1 MVLSGKTAVVTG
13 GSAGIG
19 QEIVRRLA
27 SEGARVISMDWAE
40 PSKEL
45 SGVCESVH
53 GDVSSAADVK
63 RVFDAAGPVDIL
75 VNNAAF
81 SKGDGFLLDLSE
93 EIWDRTLSVCLKSV
107 FLCSQAA
114 LSTMVERRSGAI
126 VNISSV
132 NALTGIHLAAY
143 TAAKGGIISLTRVL
157 AAQYGRH
164 GVRINT
170 ICPGTI
176 LSESSRIHYDAHPE
190 ITLEGVLTQ
199 PPPRIGTL
207 DIGYDG
213 LAVLCQMVH
222 DAGGLASMA
231 HPGLVG
237 RDHWIP
243 GLAAAGLDAIEAYHT
258 DHDADAIARYRAMA
272 HRLTIAVSGGS
283 DYHADE
289 SHGAPHPGSV
299 SLPRDDFDRLVRL
312 KRGTTA

>member
-13 GSAGIG
+13 GAAGIG
-19 QEIVRRLA
+19 QEIARRLVA
-27 SEGARVISMDWAE
+27 EGARVVSMDWAE
-40 PSKEL
+40 SSAEPN
-45 SGVCESVH
+45 GTCEWIR

-81 SKGDGFLLDLSE
+81 SKGDGFLLDLTE
-93 EIWDRTLSVCLKSV
+93 EVWDRTLSICLKSV

-143 TAAKGGIISLTRVL
+143 TAAKGGMISLTRVL

-176 LSESSRIHYDAHPE
+176 LSESSRIHYEANPE
-190 ITLEGVLTQ
+190 ITADLKSLYPAAAFGSTS
-199 PPPRIGTL
+199 
-207 DIGYDG
+207 DIAS
-213 LAVLCQMVH
+213 AVLFLVSDQASFINGATLAI
-222 DAGGLASMA
+222 DGGLS
-231 HPGLVG
+231 
-237 RDHWIP
+237 
-243 GLAAAGLDAIEAYHT
+243 
-258 DHDADAIARYRAMA
+258 
-272 HRLTIAVSGGS
+272 AV
-283 DYHADE
+283 HQ
-289 SHGAPHPGSV
+289 
-299 SLPRDDFDRLVRL
+299 LPAVFQS
-312 KRGTTA
+312 

>member
-13 GSAGIG
+13 GAAGIG

-27 SEGARVISMDWAE
+27 AEGARVISMDWAE
-40 PSKEL
+40 PSEEL

-81 SKGDGFLLDLSE
+81 SKGDGFLLELSE
-93 EIWDRTLSVCLKSV
+93 EVWDRTLSICLKGV

-114 LSTMVERRSGAI
+114 LSTMVKKCSGAI

-176 LSESSRIHYDAHPE
+176 LSESSRVHYDANPE
-190 ITLEGVLTQ
+190 ITADLKSLYPAGAFGSTSDIASAVSFLVSDQSSFINGATLTV
-199 PPPRIGTL
+199 
-207 DIGYDG
+207 D
-213 LAVLCQMVH
+213 
-222 DAGGLASMA
+222 GGLS
-231 HPGLVG
+231 
-237 RDHWIP
+237 
-243 GLAAAGLDAIEAYHT
+243 
-258 DHDADAIARYRAMA
+258 
-272 HRLTIAVSGGS
+272 AV
-283 DYHADE
+283 HQ
-289 SHGAPHPGSV
+289 
-299 SLPRDDFDRLVRL
+299 LPAVFQS
-312 KRGTTA
+312 

>member
-13 GSAGIG
+13 GAAGIG

-40 PSKEL
+40 PSEEL
-45 SGVCESVH
+45 SGICESVH

-190 ITLEGVLTQ
+190 ITADLKSLYPAGAFGSTSDIASAVLFLVSDQASFINGAT
-199 PPPRIGTL
+199 
-207 DIGYDG
+207 
-213 LAVLCQMVH
+213 LAV
-222 DAGGLASMA
+222 DGGLS
-231 HPGLVG
+231 
-237 RDHWIP
+237 
-243 GLAAAGLDAIEAYHT
+243 
-258 DHDADAIARYRAMA
+258 
-272 HRLTIAVSGGS
+272 AV
-283 DYHADE
+283 HQ
-289 SHGAPHPGSV
+289 
-299 SLPRDDFDRLVRL
+299 LPAVFQS
-312 KRGTTA
+312 

>member
-13 GSAGIG
+13 GAAGIG

-27 SEGARVISMDWAE
+27 AEGARVISMDWTETSEA
-40 PSKEL
+40 S

-63 RVFDAAGPVDIL
+63 RVFDAAGRVDIL

-81 SKGDGFLLDLSE
+81 SKGDGFLLELSE
-93 EIWDRTLSVCLKSV
+93 EVWDRTLSICLKGV

-157 AAQYGRH
+157 AAQYGRD

-176 LSESSRIHYDAHPE
+176 LSESSRVHYDANPE
-190 ITLEGVLTQ
+190 ITADLKSLYPAGAFGSTS
-199 PPPRIGTL
+199 
-207 DIGYDG
+207 DIAS
-213 LAVLCQMVH
+213 AVLFLVSDQSSFINGATLTV
-222 DAGGLASMA
+222 DGGLS
-231 HPGLVG
+231 
-237 RDHWIP
+237 
-243 GLAAAGLDAIEAYHT
+243 
-258 DHDADAIARYRAMA
+258 
-272 HRLTIAVSGGS
+272 AV
-283 DYHADE
+283 H
-289 SHGAPHPGSV
+289 
-299 SLPRDDFDRLVRL
+299 
-312 KRGTTA
+312 

>member
-1 MVLSGKTAVVTG
+1 MGLSGKTAVVTG
-13 GSAGIG
+13 GAAGIG

-27 SEGARVISMDWAE
+27 VEGARVISMDWAE
-40 PSKEL
+40 SSGEP
-45 SGVCESVH
+45 SGVCESIR

-63 RVFDAAGPVDIL
+63 RLFDAAGPVDIL

-93 EIWDRTLSVCLKSV
+93 EVWDRTLSICLKSV

-157 AAQYGRH
+157 AAQYGRQ

-176 LSESSRIHYDAHPE
+176 LSESSRIHYDANPE
-190 ITLEGVLTQ
+190 ITADLKSLYPAGAFGSTS
-199 PPPRIGTL
+199 
-207 DIGYDG
+207 DIAS
-213 LAVLCQMVH
+213 AVLFLVSDQASFINGATLAI
-222 DAGGLASMA
+222 DGGLS
-231 HPGLVG
+231 
-237 RDHWIP
+237 
-243 GLAAAGLDAIEAYHT
+243 
-258 DHDADAIARYRAMA
+258 
-272 HRLTIAVSGGS
+272 AVHQLSAVFQS
-283 DYHADE
+283 
-289 SHGAPHPGSV
+289 
-299 SLPRDDFDRLVRL
+299 
-312 KRGTTA
+312 